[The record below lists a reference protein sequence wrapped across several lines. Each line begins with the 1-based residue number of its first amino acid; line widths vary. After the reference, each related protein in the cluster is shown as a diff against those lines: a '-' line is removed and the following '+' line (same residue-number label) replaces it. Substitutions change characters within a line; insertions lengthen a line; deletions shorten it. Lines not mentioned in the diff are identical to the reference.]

1 MDDFTDSAVGSQITQ
16 TTNNPDIFRG
26 IDIPYRNEAIPL
38 QAPPL
43 PPPITSLIEYI
54 ARKMP
59 RLAKKT
65 QLATVVEKVVE
76 AVTVMEET
84 KPLLEDLTNKQTK
97 YLKEIRE
104 EELPKIRKAIVDK
117 KGAGSAKSANIT
129 MDQTAAALQAIQFR
143 QNEFVSRLDQMQT
156 QMLGVLEKLS
166 STFNESLQMI
176 LKVIVQQPG
185 PVVPEGSVSNEFEGS
200 VWPEGSVRPEGSV
213 SDELNASMLPDASG
227 PIGDNLKTSEVPL
240 WEADSVDEPV
250 DESVGNEIV
259 DEPVGDESLAG
270 TYLTNHV
277 VEESVGDYSLLPETA
292 KPPEAVRE
300 RKPLDEYFKN
310 LNELAN
316 KKKQR

>member
-1 MDDFTDSAVGSQITQ
+1 
-16 TTNNPDIFRG
+16 
-26 IDIPYRNEAIPL
+26 
-38 QAPPL
+38 
-43 PPPITSLIEYI
+43 
-54 ARKMP
+54 MP

-129 MDQTAAALQAIQFR
+129 MDQTAAALQAIQSR

-156 QMLGVLEKLS
+156 QMIGVLEKLS

-185 PVVPEGSVSNEFEGS
+185 PVVPVEPEGPVWPEGSVSNEFEGS
-200 VWPEGSVRPEGSV
+200 VLPEGSV
-213 SDELNASMLPDASG
+213 SNEFNASMVPDASIVSSAEG
-227 PIGDNLKTSEVPL
+227 SVSDKLEASEVPL
-240 WEADSVDEPV
+240 WEADSVDE
-250 DESVGNEIV
+250 S
-259 DEPVGDESLAG
+259 VGDESLAG

>member
-1 MDDFTDSAVGSQITQ
+1 M
-16 TTNNPDIFRG
+16 
-26 IDIPYRNEAIPL
+26 
-38 QAPPL
+38 
-43 PPPITSLIEYI
+43 
-54 ARKMP
+54 
-59 RLAKKT
+59 
-65 QLATVVEKVVE
+65 
-76 AVTVMEET
+76 
-84 KPLLEDLTNKQTK
+84 TNKQTK

-129 MDQTAAALQAIQFR
+129 MDQTAAALQAIQSR

-156 QMLGVLEKLS
+156 QMIGVLEKLS

-176 LKVIVQQPG
+176 LKVIVQQSG
-185 PVVPEGSVSNEFEGS
+185 PVVPVEPEGPVWPEGSVSNEFEGS
-200 VWPEGSVRPEGSV
+200 VLPEGSV
-213 SDELNASMLPDASG
+213 SNEFNASMVPDASIVSSAEG
-227 PIGDNLKTSEVPL
+227 SVSDKLEASEVPL

-250 DESVGNEIV
+250 GDELV
-259 DEPVGDESLAG
+259 DDPVGDESLAG